1 MNLIKCDAKVISN
14 SLHEILLHLNN
25 VPHVSVNLT
34 LNITVLQFPREF
46 FFSAVGYKNE
56 KITTSEQLST

>member
-46 FFSAVGYKNE
+46 YFSVLDIK
-56 KITTSEQLST
+56 TSEQLST